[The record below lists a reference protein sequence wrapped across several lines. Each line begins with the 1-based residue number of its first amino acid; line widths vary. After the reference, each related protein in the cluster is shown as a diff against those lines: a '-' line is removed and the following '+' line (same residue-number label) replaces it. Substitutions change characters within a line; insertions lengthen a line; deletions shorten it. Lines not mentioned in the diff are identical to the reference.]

1 MRNIDKGKIGEEKA
15 KAYLVKDG
23 YKFVESNYK
32 VKGSEIDLIFIEPVK
47 QQIKEL
53 DKDILEGKINKDL
66 RSGLIKNMQNILV
79 FVEVKSRS
87 SKRFGEPFEA
97 VNYFKQKHIQRGAE
111 QFKREYNLD
120 NVMTRFDIVSIVG
133 ENIEHIKDVF

>member
-15 KAYLVKDG
+15 KAYLVKAG

-87 SKRFGEPFEA
+87 SKKFGEPFEA